1 MDCIVVK
8 GKAMSGR
15 YLQKG
20 WMRVEAISQQ
30 AGYPQKVFGGSR
42 YRSCIMSERL
52 VMSR

>member
-20 WMRVEAISQQ
+20 WMRVEALSQQ
-30 AGYPQKVFGGSR
+30 AGYPQSLWR
-42 YRSCIMSERL
+42 ESLSLMYHE
-52 VMSR
+52 